1 MTFLIAD
8 RFSQLGDSLFIR
20 HVTGK
25 PGPMASAKQ
34 ECEARLTYPT
44 AEPPVA
50 RPKELSSA
58 TFSSMGSV
66 GRATT

>member
-1 MTFLIAD
+1 MTFFVAD
-8 RFSQLGDSLFIR
+8 RFSELGDGVLVR
-20 HVTGK
+20 HVAGQ
-25 PGPMASAKQ
+25 PEPMALAKQ
-34 ECEARLTYPT
+34 ECEVRLTYPT

-58 TFSSMGSV
+58 TFASMGSV

>member
-1 MTFLIAD
+1 MTLLIAD
-8 RFSQLGDSLFIR
+8 RFSQLGDGLLVR

-25 PGPMASAKQ
+25 SGPMASAKQ

-58 TFSSMGSV
+58 TFSSMGSL

>member
-1 MTFLIAD
+1 MTFFVAD
-8 RFSQLGDSLFIR
+8 RFSELGDGVLVR
-20 HVTGK
+20 HVAGQ
-25 PGPMASAKQ
+25 PEPMALAKQ
-34 ECEARLTYPT
+34 EYEASLPYPT

-50 RPKELSSA
+50 RPELLSSA